1 MLFLICLMASS
12 RAETICV
19 DSDGSGD
26 YPTIQEAI
34 DRAVSGDEII
44 LLPGR
49 FTGPGNFNLDFR
61 GKAITVK
68 SLDPRDK
75 YCICK
80 TIIDAQGQGVIARFI
95 NDEGPDTIFEGF
107 TLGAGDIH
115 RDLRGDPGFF
125 EFSMKARPT
134 TRCLRN
140 EPIEIIKTSEC
151 EISDNNYICPGI
163 NSLSSGLIWDGLN
176 PFLQPVNTTNYYGSG
191 DVNLDGQLT
200 AADAIET
207 QKIINGESPSNIRAD
222 VNGDRIVNNA
232 DLDLLNQA
240 LSGGTL
246 GAWWNQL
253 TTKQQRNVWINKFMS
268 LDRTDEHI
276 YYSSFFVCHHFAY
289 QTYVHGAFERYDF
302 AEESTEYDGG
312 QTIYNLPVYYVGVE
326 SPTNHAINGILVGND
341 PLDFGDWRF
350 LEPQNDT
357 DAIPGGWNMRYGSE
371 VCVGNSYNGQGD
383 MVRFNIDVNGWTL
396 TYINEDFILTRPE
409 PDTSEPDNR
418 RDYWH
423 PVIIPHGGTGLLFFE
438 EMREDM
444 SRTTDIH
451 VTNVSKLDYDEVPAI
466 TGRFHFSRLLN
477 VTRAPNGSIH
487 LLFESKSGTDQ
498 QNLFHGIYDPVN
510 NRLSEVSQVDVNQPL
525 RLATMGR
532 IEVSDNNEVY
542 VFWFENYGFSGSYE
556 MGIHWTKLTETGW
569 QTPQLLT
576 GMTRQNKTGNGLNRN
591 FAWHTFDTEIMN
603 DGRIILIYLEA
614 EIPNICITQFI
625 YDGTWTK
632 TIIEETGWSYSA
644 QGLDIC
650 KSRDGT
656 IHLAYWI
663 GDEPDI
669 CYMEGDD
676 PVEGRGDVYHRY
688 FDGTSWSS
696 PVLIDNTGQASVV
709 RLAAGCDN
717 TVYMIW
723 ERRVDDTVDAVWN
736 FFKDGAWHQ
745 NEIIPAPESFD
756 IWYPTVTALADG
768 RVIVSYSARND
779 DLVTIGTN
787 FLKSFDADF
796 DLDGKVNF
804 SDYCMLSR
812 AWLTEP
818 PNPLYDPVC
827 DISAPA
833 DQIDLNDLRA
843 FVQQWLWGYSPITF
857 VADFNGDLKVNYLDY
872 AFLAQAW
879 QSQPGDAHWQCLCDI
894 SGPPDDKIDLWDL
907 HILCSAWL
915 QVPLQEPEYFEEDFE
930 TGDFSRHDWQHPDI
944 APWSVVSDEAGQGN
958 YAAKSGVITHDQT
971 SSLEIE
977 VDCTGTKIIFYKKVS
992 SEEYFDYL
1000 RFYIDGVKKAEW
1012 SGEQNW
1018 TQEYYSI
1025 SPGEHTFKWSYKKD
1039 LIDSEGSD
1047 CAWIDHIQVQK

>member
-1 MLFLICLMASS
+1 MAAS
-12 RAETICV
+12 RAETIYV

-49 FTGPGNFNLDFR
+49 FTGPGNFNLNFR
-61 GKAITVK
+61 GKAVTVK

-134 TRCLRN
+134 TRYLRN
-140 EPIEIIKTSEC
+140 EPIEIIETSEY
-151 EISDNNYICPGI
+151 EVTDYNFICPGI
-163 NSLSSGLIWDGLN
+163 DNPPRGRIWDGLN
-176 PFLQPVNTTNYYGSG
+176 PFLQPANTTNYHGSG

-207 QKIINGESPSNIRAD
+207 QKIISGENPFNIRAD
-222 VNGDRIVNNA
+222 VNGDGIVNNT

-253 TTKQQRNVWINKFMS
+253 TTKQQRDEWIDKFMS

-276 YYSSFFVCHHFAY
+276 YHSSFFVCHHFAY
-289 QTYVHGAFERYDF
+289 QTYVHGAFERDDF
-302 AEESTEYDGG
+302 AVEGTEYDGG
-312 QTIYNLPVYYVGVE
+312 QTIYNLPVYHVLV
-326 SPTNHAINGILVGND
+326 STPTNHAINGILVGDD
-341 PLDFGDWRF
+341 PLDFNDWRF

-357 DAIPGGWNMRYGSE
+357 DVSPGGWNMRYGSE
-371 VCVGNSYNGQGD
+371 LSVGNRYNGQGD
-383 MVRFNIDVNGWTL
+383 MVRFDIDVNGCTL
-396 TYINEDFILTRPE
+396 TYFNEDFILIRPE
-409 PDTSEPDNR
+409 PNTTEPDNR
-418 RDYWH
+418 KDCWH

-438 EMREDM
+438 KMREDM

-451 VTNVSKLDYDEVPAI
+451 VTNVSQLDCDEAPAI
-466 TGRFHFSRLLN
+466 TGRFHFSRLLD
-477 VTRAPNGSIH
+477 VTRAPDGSIH
-487 LLFESKSGTDQ
+487 LLFESKSETDQ

-510 NRLSEVSQVDVNQPL
+510 HILSEVSQVDVNQPL

-532 IEVSDNNEVY
+532 IEVADNNEVF
-542 VFWFENYGFSGSYE
+542 VFWFENYGYSGSYE
-556 MGIHWTKLTETGW
+556 MGIHWTKSTDTGW
-569 QTPQLLT
+569 QIPQLLT
-576 GMTRQNKTGNGLNRN
+576 GMTRQGKTGDWVNRN

-603 DGRIILIYLEA
+603 DGRIMLMYLEK
-614 EIPNICITQFI
+614 EFPNIYISQFI
-625 YDGTWTK
+625 YNGTWTN
-632 TIIEETGWSYSA
+632 TRIEDTGWSYSA
-644 QGLDIC
+644 QGIGIC

-656 IHLAYWI
+656 IHMAYWR
-663 GDEPDI
+663 GDEPEI
-669 CYMEGDD
+669 CYIEGGD
-676 PVEGRGDVYHRY
+676 PEEGRGDVYHRY

-696 PVLIDNTGQASVV
+696 PVLIDNTGQGSEV

-736 FFKDGAWHQ
+736 FFEDGAWHQ

-768 RVIVSYSARND
+768 RVIAAYSARND
-779 DLVTIGTN
+779 DLVTIGTS
-787 FLKSFDADF
+787 FLKSFDVDF
-796 DLDGKVNF
+796 NLDGKVNF
-804 SDYCMLSR
+804 SDYRIFSK
-812 AWLTEP
+812 AWLTKQP
-818 PNPLYDPVC
+818 DPLYNPLC
-827 DISAPA
+827 DICAPW
-833 DQIDLNDLRA
+833 DQIDCRDLGA
-843 FVQQWLWGYSPITF
+843 FAGQWLWGYSPITF
-857 VADFNGDLKVNYLDY
+857 TADFNGDLRVNYLDY
-872 AFLAQAW
+872 ALMAQSW
-879 QSQPGDAHWQCLCDI
+879 QSQPGDAHWKCLCDI
-894 SGPPDDKIDLWDL
+894 SGPPDDKIDLRDL
-907 HILCSAWL
+907 FVLCSAWL
-915 QVPLQEPEYFEEDFE
+915 QAPLPEPEYFEEDFE
-930 TGDFSRHDWQHPDI
+930 TGDFSRYDWQHTGN
-944 APWSVVSDEAGQGN
+944 APWSVVSDQGGQGN
-958 YAAKSGVITHDQT
+958 YSAKSGIITHSQT

-977 VDCTGTKIIFYKKVS
+977 IDCAGTRVVFYKKVS

-1000 RFYIDGVKKAEW
+1000 RFYIDGVKEAEW

-1018 TQEYYSI
+1018 TEANFNI
-1025 SPGEHTFKWSYKKD
+1025 TPVLHTFKWSYEKD
-1039 LIDSEGSD
+1039 SSISNGFD
-1047 CAWIDHIQVQK
+1047 CAWIDHIRIQK